1 VRASCWLVLFILAD
15 GRPLEAHLSGTIV
28 TQQSPKYQPG
38 RASIGAV
45 ARNGYRRIYAHSKYL
60 SKYLRHRPE
69 ELGLALMPG
78 GWVEV
83 DALLAASAQRG
94 FPISR
99 DELEEVVARND
110 KKRFAFDES
119 GTLIRAQQGHSAPV
133 DLELEP
139 ATPPTTL
146 YHGTPERNLTAIL
159 QDGLLKMRR
168 HHVHLSPDEAT
179 AHAVGARRGHSVVLA
194 VDTEK
199 MHRDGYAFY
208 RSGNGVWLVQQVPP
222 RYLSRL

>member
-1 VRASCWLVLFILAD
+1 VRKSK
-15 GRPLEAHLSGTIV
+15 E
-28 TQQSPKYQPG
+28 
-38 RASIGAV
+38 
-45 ARNGYRRIYAHSKYL
+45 RRSWSLSKYL

-94 FPISR
+94 ISISR
-99 DELEEVVARND
+99 GELEEVVTRND

-119 GTLIRAQQGHSAPV
+119 GTLIRAQQGHSATV

-139 ATPPTTL
+139 ARPPEVL
-146 YHGTPERNLTAIL
+146 YHGTPERNLVAITR
-159 QDGLLKMRR
+159 DGLLKMRR

-179 AHAVGARRGHSVVLA
+179 ARAVGARRGRPVVLA
-194 VDTEK
+194 VHAEK
-199 MHRDGYAFY
+199 MHRDRYVFY

>member
-1 VRASCWLVLFILAD
+1 MHRN
-15 GRPLEAHLSGTIV
+15 PLEVHLSCAIV
-28 TQQSPKYQPG
+28 AQQVPKDQPA
-38 RASIGAV
+38 RASIEAV
-45 ARNGYRRIYAHSKYL
+45 ARNEDRHIYVIGKYL
-60 SKYLRHRPE
+60 SKYLRHKPE

-83 DALLAASAQRG
+83 DALLAASAHKG

-139 ATPPTTL
+139 ATPPETL
-146 YHGTPERNLTAIL
+146 YHGTPERNLPAIL
-159 QDGLLKMRR
+159 RNGLLKMRR

-179 AHAVGARRGHSVVLA
+179 ARAVGARRGHPVVLT
-194 VDTEK
+194 VDARK
-199 MHRDGYAFY
+199 MYRDGYAFY
-208 RSGNGVWLVQQVPP
+208 RSGNGVWLVENVQPC
-222 RYLSRL
+222 YLSLA

>member
-1 VRASCWLVLFILAD
+1 M
-15 GRPLEAHLSGTIV
+15 
-28 TQQSPKYQPG
+28 

-45 ARNGYRRIYAHSKYL
+45 GRNEDRRLYVTSKYL
-60 SKYLRHRPE
+60 SKYLRHMPE
-69 ELGLALMPG
+69 ELGLAFMPG

-83 DALLAASAQRG
+83 DALLAASERRG
-94 FPISR
+94 FHISR

-133 DLELEP
+133 DLDLEP
-139 ATPPTTL
+139 AKPPEML
-146 YHGTPERNLTAIL
+146 YHGTPERNLTAITR
-159 QDGLLKMRR
+159 DGLLKMRR

-179 AHAVGARRGHSVVLA
+179 ARAVGVRRGRPVLFA
-194 VDTEK
+194 VHAEK
-199 MHRDGYAFY
+199 MHHDGYVFY
-208 RSGNGVWLVQQVPP
+208 RSGNGVWLVEHVSP

>member
-1 VRASCWLVLFILAD
+1 MRKSKD
-15 GRPLEAHLSGTIV
+15 
-28 TQQSPKYQPG
+28 
-38 RASIGAV
+38 
-45 ARNGYRRIYAHSKYL
+45 RRSWSLSKYL

-99 DELEEVVARND
+99 DELEEVVTRND

-139 ATPPTTL
+139 ARPPELL
-146 YHGTPERNLTAIL
+146 YHGTPEHNLVAIRR
-159 QDGLLKMRR
+159 DGLLKMRR
-168 HHVHLSPDEAT
+168 HHVHLSTDEAM
-179 AHAVGARRGHSVVLA
+179 ARVVGARRGRPVVLA
-194 VDTEK
+194 VHAEK
-199 MHRDGYAFY
+199 MLRDGYVFY

>member
-1 VRASCWLVLFILAD
+1 
-15 GRPLEAHLSGTIV
+15 
-28 TQQSPKYQPG
+28 
-38 RASIGAV
+38 
-45 ARNGYRRIYAHSKYL
+45 
-60 SKYLRHRPE
+60 
-69 ELGLALMPG
+69 MPG

-94 FPISR
+94 IPICR
-99 DELEEVVARND
+99 GELEEVVTRND

-119 GTLIRAQQGHSAPV
+119 GTLIRAQQGHSATV

-139 ATPPTTL
+139 ARPPEVL
-146 YHGTPERNLTAIL
+146 YHGTPERNLVAITR
-159 QDGLLKMRR
+159 DGLLKMRR

-179 AHAVGARRGHSVVLA
+179 ARAVGARRGRPVVLA
-194 VDTEK
+194 VHAEK
-199 MHRDGYAFY
+199 MHRDRYVFY

>member
-1 VRASCWLVLFILAD
+1 MRGNEDRRLVRV
-15 GRPLEAHLSGTIV
+15 
-28 TQQSPKYQPG
+28 
-38 RASIGAV
+38 
-45 ARNGYRRIYAHSKYL
+45 SKYL

-83 DALLAASAQRG
+83 DALLAASAHRG
-94 FPISR
+94 FPIGR

-139 ATPPTTL
+139 AAPPATL
-146 YHGTPERNLTAIL
+146 YHGTPERNLNRIL
-159 QDGLLKMRR
+159 QNGLLKMRR

-179 AHAVGARRGHSVVLA
+179 ARVVGARRGRPAVLT
-194 VDTEK
+194 VDARE

-208 RSGNGVWLVQQVPP
+208 RSGNGVWLVEHVPP
-222 RYLSRL
+222 RYLSQL

>member
-1 VRASCWLVLFILAD
+1 MSA
-15 GRPLEAHLSGTIV
+15 
-28 TQQSPKYQPG
+28 
-38 RASIGAV
+38 
-45 ARNGYRRIYAHSKYL
+45 
-60 SKYLRHRPE
+60 
-69 ELGLALMPG
+69 

-83 DALLAASAQRG
+83 NALLAASAHRG

-119 GTLIRAQQGHSAPV
+119 GALIRAQQGHSAPV
-133 DLELEP
+133 DLELEL

-168 HHVHLSPDEAT
+168 HHVHLSSDEAT
-179 AHAVGARRGHSVVLA
+179 ARVVGARRGRPVVLA
-194 VDTEK
+194 VDAEK
-199 MHRDGYAFY
+199 MHRDGHAFY
-208 RSGNGVWLVQQVPP
+208 RSGNGVWLVEHVPP

>member
-1 VRASCWLVLFILAD
+1 M
-15 GRPLEAHLSGTIV
+15 
-28 TQQSPKYQPG
+28 
-38 RASIGAV
+38 
-45 ARNGYRRIYAHSKYL
+45 

-78 GWVEV
+78 GWVKV

-94 FPISR
+94 IPISR
-99 DELEEVVARND
+99 GELEEVVTRND

-119 GTLIRAQQGHSAPV
+119 GTLIRAQQGHSATV

-139 ATPPTTL
+139 ARPPEVL
-146 YHGTPERNLTAIL
+146 YHGTPERNLVAITR
-159 QDGLLKMRR
+159 DGLLKMRR

-179 AHAVGARRGHSVVLA
+179 ARAVGARRGRSVVLA
-194 VDTEK
+194 VHAEK
-199 MHRDGYAFY
+199 MHRDRYVFY

>member
-1 VRASCWLVLFILAD
+1 MLL
-15 GRPLEAHLSGTIV
+15 
-28 TQQSPKYQPG
+28 
-38 RASIGAV
+38 
-45 ARNGYRRIYAHSKYL
+45 SKYL

-83 DALLAASAQRG
+83 DALLGASAQRG
-94 FPISR
+94 FSISR

-139 ATPPTTL
+139 ARPPEVL
-146 YHGTPERNLTAIL
+146 YHGTPKRNLTAITR
-159 QDGLLKMRR
+159 DGLLKMRR

-179 AHAVGARRGHSVVLA
+179 ARAVGARRGRPVVLTVHA
-194 VDTEK
+194 EK
-199 MHRDGYAFY
+199 MHHDGYVFY
-208 RSGNGVWLVQQVPP
+208 RSGNGVWLVEHVSP

>member
-1 VRASCWLVLFILAD
+1 
-15 GRPLEAHLSGTIV
+15 
-28 TQQSPKYQPG
+28 
-38 RASIGAV
+38 
-45 ARNGYRRIYAHSKYL
+45 
-60 SKYLRHRPE
+60 
-69 ELGLALMPG
+69 MPG

-83 DALLAASAQRG
+83 DALLAASVHRG

-110 KKRFAFDES
+110 KKRFAFDGS

-139 ATPPTTL
+139 APPPVTL

-159 QDGLLKMRR
+159 QNGLLKMRR

-179 AHAVGARRGHSVVLA
+179 ARVVGARRGCPTVLA
-194 VDTEK
+194 VHAGE
-199 MHRDGYAFY
+199 MHRDGYLFY
-208 RSGNGVWLVQQVPP
+208 RSGNGVWLVEHVPS

>member
-1 VRASCWLVLFILAD
+1 MLL
-15 GRPLEAHLSGTIV
+15 
-28 TQQSPKYQPG
+28 
-38 RASIGAV
+38 
-45 ARNGYRRIYAHSKYL
+45 SKYL

-94 FPISR
+94 ISISR
-99 DELEEVVARND
+99 GELEEVVTRND

-119 GTLIRAQQGHSAPV
+119 GTLIRAQQGHSATV

-139 ATPPTTL
+139 ARPPEVL
-146 YHGTPERNLTAIL
+146 YHGTPERNLVAITR
-159 QDGLLKMRR
+159 DGLLKMYR

-179 AHAVGARRGHSVVLA
+179 ARAVGARRGRPVVLA
-194 VDTEK
+194 VHAEK
-199 MHRDGYAFY
+199 MHRDRYVFY
-208 RSGNGVWLVQQVPP
+208 RSGNGVWLVEYVSP